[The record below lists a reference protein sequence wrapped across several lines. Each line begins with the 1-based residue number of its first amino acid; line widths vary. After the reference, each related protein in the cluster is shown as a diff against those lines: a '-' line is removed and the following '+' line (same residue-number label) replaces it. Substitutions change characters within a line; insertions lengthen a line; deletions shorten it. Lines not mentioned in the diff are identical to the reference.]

1 MKVENFSNE
10 RKRKSLYL
18 KYITQIT
25 YFIFSN
31 NLCTYLAKYVSISNI
46 SIIHTFH
53 EVMESERVCVFYFAL
68 FVCVCISIT
77 GKMSRCAL
85 TIYIMTLFSHTL
97 TLQNVYNSIKSNTT
111 NHRKPV
117 FSFIKPLS
125 PSLSSTEHLVLYYI
139 WKIFGKYKSKQVYF
153 MVNVVFLF
161 EIRYKC

>member
-1 MKVENFSNE
+1 M
-10 RKRKSLYL
+10 
-18 KYITQIT
+18 
-25 YFIFSN
+25 
-31 NLCTYLAKYVSISNI
+31 C
-46 SIIHTFH
+46 
-53 EVMESERVCVFYFAL
+53 MFYFAL

-97 TLQNVYNSIKSNTT
+97 TLQNVYNSIKSNTI
-111 NHRKPV
+111 NQRKPV

-125 PSLSSTEHLVLYYI
+125 PSLSSTKHLVLYYI

-161 EIRYKC
+161 EIRYKCQNGECQNIRFIETDVTRKIQSCFFVQFNQLNQIGFKNIETLS